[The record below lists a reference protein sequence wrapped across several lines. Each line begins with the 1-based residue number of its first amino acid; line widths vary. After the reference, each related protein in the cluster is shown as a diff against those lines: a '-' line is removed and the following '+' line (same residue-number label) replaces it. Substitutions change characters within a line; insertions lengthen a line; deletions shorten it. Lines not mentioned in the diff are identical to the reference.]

1 MDFSNIKLI
10 SNSIKLLKS
19 PIWKFFSKIKI
30 PFLKFYFNLKKKK
43 KQLSLGLNIKWN

>member
-1 MDFSNIKLI
+1 MDFSNIKVI

-19 PIWKFFSKIKI
+19 PIRKFISKIKI
-30 PFLKFYFNLKKKK
+30 PFLKFYFKFSSRK